1 MKVTIVSRPN
11 PDEAIVQLQKNAII
25 RKINE
30 LEKSSDNSSKSK
42 IRILKQRIQDIER
55 KYEEQALQEKKELA
69 EKYKQTEV
77 NKTEK
82 NAGLL
87 ESRICKENDEV
98 GTDFNQDFSDEIGEV
113 AIETTIGTQLD
124 KRV

>member
-87 ESRICKENDEV
+87 ESRI
-98 GTDFNQDFSDEIGEV
+98 SDEIGEV
-113 AIETTIGTQLD
+113 AFETTIGTQLD